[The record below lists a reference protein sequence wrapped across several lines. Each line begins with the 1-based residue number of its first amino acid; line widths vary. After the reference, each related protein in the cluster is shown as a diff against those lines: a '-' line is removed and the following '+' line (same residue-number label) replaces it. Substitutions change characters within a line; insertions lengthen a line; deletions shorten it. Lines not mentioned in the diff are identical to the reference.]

1 MRIGIDLLWIRPN
14 CNGGTESY
22 IRNLLEGF
30 LQDTPKDTKY
40 ILFVS
45 KDNQHTFEKYF
56 DNEAFIKVVCDIN
69 SSSPFKRIVWE
80 NFHLNRVGSNNNID
94 LMFVPVY
101 SKPLYRAKG
110 IKYIITIHDLQ
121 ALHYPEYFNKLKYL
135 WLKFSWNRCA
145 KTSDKI
151 IAISNFVK
159 NDIVNRLKVDSNR
172 VEVIYNPIVKSN
184 KSIDFESIK
193 TKYNISEKNYFYTV
207 SSMQPHK
214 NLKTLMYVMKKI
226 KENNIELPNK
236 LVISGIGGNSKDEL
250 LQLIRELDI
259 EDNIIITGFVTNEE
273 RDCLYKNAG
282 VFLFPSIFEGFG
294 MPPIEAMMYGT
305 PVVVSDIE
313 VIREVTQNMAVYV
326 DKYFDAD
333 EWIKKIKTIYGSKRI
348 EHKFNQ
354 YSLERITKEYNSI
367 LYKLCME

>member
-1 MRIGIDLLWIRPN
+1 
-14 CNGGTESY
+14 
-22 IRNLLEGF
+22 
-30 LQDTPKDTKY
+30 
-40 ILFVS
+40 
-45 KDNQHTFEKYF
+45 
-56 DNEAFIKVVCDIN
+56 
-69 SSSPFKRIVWE
+69 
-80 NFHLNRVGSNNNID
+80 
-94 LMFVPVY
+94 
-101 SKPLYRAKG
+101 
-110 IKYIITIHDLQ
+110 
-121 ALHYPEYFNKLKYL
+121 
-135 WLKFSWNRCA
+135 
-145 KTSDKI
+145 
-151 IAISNFVK
+151 
-159 NDIVNRLKVDSNR
+159 
-172 VEVIYNPIVKSN
+172 
-184 KSIDFESIK
+184 
-193 TKYNISEKNYFYTV
+193 
-207 SSMQPHK
+207 
-214 NLKTLMYVMKKI
+214 MYVMKKI